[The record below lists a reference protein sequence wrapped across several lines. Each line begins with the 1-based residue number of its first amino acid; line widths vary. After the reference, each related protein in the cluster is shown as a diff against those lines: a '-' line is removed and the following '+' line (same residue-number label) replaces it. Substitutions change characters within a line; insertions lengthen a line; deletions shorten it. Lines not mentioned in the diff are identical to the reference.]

1 MFKLKNNLFKFNILI
16 VIIFIM
22 VRQLNINLNEN
33 NDIKQFSNYHKTGVT
48 VDAVLDQINSFFLNS
63 SQT

>member
-33 NDIKQFSNYHKTGVT
+33 NDIKQFSNSYK
-48 VDAVLDQINSFFLNS
+48 QFLKS
-63 SQT
+63 KRAHT